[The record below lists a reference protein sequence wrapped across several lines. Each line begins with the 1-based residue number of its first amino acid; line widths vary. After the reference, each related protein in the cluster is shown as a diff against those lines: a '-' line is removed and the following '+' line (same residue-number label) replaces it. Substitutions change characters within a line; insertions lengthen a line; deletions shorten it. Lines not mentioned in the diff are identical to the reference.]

1 MRQEPPVPTPDE
13 PPNFLPSSVI
23 YITIALIAVG
33 VIAWK
38 YKAFI
43 EFLAV
48 VCSTIG
54 GFIVGAI
61 ATPPYANIG
70 LGMMVSTA
78 ALLLSIA
85 VVAMIRLKQRA
96 KLHLYIDDEDKRKP
110 SD

>member
-1 MRQEPPVPTPDE
+1 MAQEPPVPTPDE
-13 PPNFLPSSVI
+13 PPNFLPSSVT
-23 YITIALIAVG
+23 YMTIALIAVG

-85 VVAMIRLKQRA
+85 VVAIIRLKQRA
-96 KLHLYIDDEDKRKP
+96 KLHLYIDDKDKRKP

>member
-1 MRQEPPVPTPDE
+1 MMQEPPVPTPDD
-13 PPNFLPSSVI
+13 PPNFLPSPVI
-23 YITIALIAVG
+23 YIAIALIATG

-48 VCSTIG
+48 ACSAIG

-85 VVAMIRLKQRA
+85 VVAIIRLKQREKQTA
-96 KLHLYIDDEDKRKP
+96 VASLG
-110 SD
+110 

>member
-1 MRQEPPVPTPDE
+1 MTQEPPVPTPDE
-13 PPNFLPSSVI
+13 PPNLLPSSVI
-23 YITIALIAVG
+23 YIAIALIAVG

-48 VCSTIG
+48 ACSTIG

-78 ALLLSIA
+78 ALLLSLA
-85 VVAMIRLKQRA
+85 VVAIIRLKHRA
-96 KLHLYIDDEDKRKP
+96 KQTAAP
-110 SD
+110 SLR

>member
-1 MRQEPPVPTPDE
+1 MMQEPPVPTPDE
-13 PPNFLPSSVI
+13 PPNFLPNPVI
-23 YITIALIAVG
+23 YITIVLIAVG

-48 VCSTIG
+48 VCSTIV

-70 LGMMVSTA
+70 LGMIVSTA
-78 ALLLSIA
+78 ALLLSIT
-85 VVAMIRLKQRA
+85 VVAIIRLKQRA
-96 KLHLYIDDEDKRKP
+96 KKQTAIP
-110 SD
+110 SLG

>member
-1 MRQEPPVPTPDE
+1 MMQEPPVPTPDE

-23 YITIALIAVG
+23 YITIALITVG

-38 YKAFI
+38 YKALI

-48 VCSTIG
+48 ACSRIG

-78 ALLLSIA
+78 ALLLSIT
-85 VVAMIRLKQRA
+85 VVAIIRLKQRT
-96 KLHLYIDDEDKRKP
+96 KLHL
-110 SD
+110 S